1 MMDARRQAIIR
12 RLLYLRNWEFFN
24 IFWLPVCLVV
34 ALTARR
40 VLHWQPYGY
49 GMFLICAVLA
59 QGVFYWQLKLQTIS
73 KAGSI
78 FPDYFCAL
86 FSSFK
91 LANVILLL
99 IYPVLIFLG
108 QITPLVN
115 FQASIWSNLLFLF
128 AVLEY
133 TNYYHYQLSHDNMN
147 DIRYLIKYKKIRRSP
162 LFMDM
167 QRNQKR
173 IRVQN

>member
-1 MMDARRQAIIR
+1 MSRQKIIR
-12 RLLYLRNWEFFN
+12 RLLLLRNLEFFN

-34 ALTARR
+34 ALASRK
-40 VLHWQPYGY
+40 VLHWQPYAY

-59 QGVFYWQLKLQTIS
+59 QAVFYWHLKLQTIT
-73 KAGSI
+73 KAGTT

-86 FSSFK
+86 FSFFK
-91 LANVILLL
+91 WANVVLLL
-99 IYPVLIFLG
+99 IYPVLVFLG
-108 QITPLVN
+108 QITSLVN
-115 FQASIWSNLLFLF
+115 FHASIWSNLLFLF

-162 LFMDM
+162 LSMDM
-167 QRNQKR
+167 KRNQKR
-173 IRVQN
+173 DRKPADG

>member
-1 MMDARRQAIIR
+1 MSRPSLIR

-24 IFWLPVCLVV
+24 IFWLPVCLYV
-34 ALTARR
+34 ALASRN

-59 QGVFYWQLKLQTIS
+59 QGVFYWHLKLQTIS
-73 KAGSI
+73 KTGTT
-78 FPDYFCAL
+78 FPAYFYAL
-86 FSSFK
+86 FSFFK
-91 LANVILLL
+91 WANVLLL
-99 IYPVLIFLG
+99 ILYPVLIICS

-133 TNYYHYQLSHDNMN
+133 INYYHYQLSHDNLN
-147 DIRYLIKYKKIRRSP
+147 DLRYLIKYKKIRRSP
-162 LFMDM
+162 LFMDLL
-167 QRNQKR
+167 RNQKR
-173 IRVQN
+173 DRKTAAV